1 MTEAFSINE
10 IIELGIQIE
19 FNGRDFYQTLAESE
33 KDEKIRELFLF
44 LKDEEVKHIRFF
56 EKLLEASEDYRSD
69 SYPEEYFA
77 YMNALAGEHVF
88 TQKDKGKEIAGKIK
102 TAIEAIDM
110 AISLEKDAII
120 FYDGMKK
127 IVPQD
132 KLEMLDMLIREE
144 HNHFLQLSELKSSL
158 QS

>member
-69 SYPEEYFA
+69 SYPEEYFS

-110 AISLEKDAII
+110 AIKALHKGTEGKLNPEATEI
-120 FYDGMKK
+120 G
-127 IVPQD
+127 VVD
-132 KLEMLDMLIREE
+132 KNIKFHILPPDKTKEYVAKAVGG
-144 HNHFLQLSELKSSL
+144 S
-158 QS
+158 